1 VYGRAFGDFEYE
13 HLKRTR
19 HASDWLWLYAV
30 AALVLAV
37 VLADYDAGCPVRPT
51 STKRPTRKFADVPA
65 DVEKDG
71 AALPP

>member
-1 VYGRAFGDFEYE
+1 MDERLAISRTNISSERDTRAI
-13 HLKRTR
+13 R
-19 HASDWLWLYAV
+19 LWLYAV

-37 VLADYDAGCPVRPT
+37 VLADYDAGCPVRPA
-51 STKRPTRKFADVPA
+51 STERPTRKFADVPA

>member
-1 VYGRAFGDFEYE
+1 M
-13 HLKRTR
+13 
-19 HASDWLWLYAV
+19 WLYAV

-71 AALPP
+71 AALLALSR

>member
-1 VYGRAFGDFEYE
+1 MDERLAISSTNISSERDTRAI
-13 HLKRTR
+13 R
-19 HASDWLWLYAV
+19 LWLYAV

-51 STKRPTRKFADVPA
+51 SQRPTRKFADVPA